1 MSYSTRCFYF
11 YYFWFTDLILH
22 LYKEICN
29 VRERCEWEKMYNW
42 IKSDV
47 KSTFITRYS
56 SITHTHTDPD
66 TLTET
71 GEQREEFIF
80 MRWARS
86 MVNKTHSHS
95 SRNQY
100 DYALS
105 LSCSSLSK
113 YLSYTL
119 SYTVTHFQPQIYSC
133 YFSLSLTHSRISLS
147 QLNYNQFS
155 EIFFSLDD
163 KRMYVQMIG

>member
-1 MSYSTRCFYF
+1 MSYSTRCFYY

-29 VRERCEWEKMYNW
+29 VRERCEWEKIYNW

-56 SITHTHTDPD
+56 SITHTHTDAD
-66 TLTET
+66 TLTER

-95 SRNQY
+95 SCNHY

-105 LSCSSLSK
+105 LSCLLYQNISH
-113 YLSYTL
+113 TL
-119 SYTVTHFQPQIYSC
+119 SRIQLLIFTHRFTPV
-133 YFSLSLTHSRISLS
+133 
-147 QLNYNQFS
+147 
-155 EIFFSLDD
+155 IFFSFSLTLEYHYHNWIIINFQ
-163 KRMYVQMIG
+163 RSFFLSITNGCMNRW

>member
-1 MSYSTRCFYF
+1 MSYSTRCFYY

-29 VRERCEWEKMYNW
+29 VRERCEWEKIYNW

-56 SITHTHTDPD
+56 SIIHTQRCRHTY
-66 TLTET
+66 
-71 GEQREEFIF
+71 EEFIF

-95 SRNQY
+95 SCNHY

-105 LSCSSLSK
+105 LSCLLYQNISH
-113 YLSYTL
+113 TL
-119 SYTVTHFQPQIYSC
+119 SRIQLLIFIYR
-133 YFSLSLTHSRISLS
+133 FTPLIFLSLTHSRISLS

-155 EIFFSLDD
+155 EIFFSLDG
-163 KRMYVQMIG
+163 KRMYEQMIG